1 MGAGGLGIT
10 MHPERDPS
18 RGAFRWGSLGR
29 TFGLSLLASLF
40 VWLSLA
46 PVSLWVLTFLPPAL
60 LTAAAVSARGPVW
73 RHGLAAWAGSAPLWA
88 EQMHWTSSVTAMGY
102 PPLVLYLSSYAGLFV
117 VLTGWLG
124 RRWPRLAPAI
134 GVVVW
139 VGLEA
144 VRGEIVFHGY
154 AWYLIAH
161 PLIGTGLDLPA
172 RFIGQYGVGLLVASA
187 SIGLLWALVVPGR
200 WRAGAALGVVGL
212 VWGVLSLAPAGVGPG
227 ASERT
232 LVVGIVQTDVAQDVR
247 GSWSF
252 ESQSETLRGLDA
264 MTRRAAAEGAQL
276 VVWPETMYPGY
287 ILDKESFEAVLRSE
301 LAPEV
306 KARALDTALWAV
318 GLQSD
323 IGAPLLVGAS
333 SHRDPRVDLDDDD
346 LFVTSG
352 RYNSAIV
359 IERGGVSGER
369 YDKVR
374 LAPFGEEIP
383 YASAWPWLERK
394 MLDFGASG
402 MRFDLSKG
410 ERMAP
415 LSVGFDDAQ
424 IRVAAPICFESA
436 VSWHCRRLVRGG
448 GSARADL
455 LVTQTNDGWFGSDDT
470 ARLDHLLCARWRALE
485 LGIPV
490 ARSAN
495 TGVSALIDARGRV
508 LASLGAREAG
518 LLVGTLELGAPLTA
532 YAVVGDVAGV
542 GCTVVMIGLVIVGCV
557 QRRKAPRAD
566 APADGRTDLPG
577 VS

>member
-1 MGAGGLGIT
+1 VSAGGPGIT
-10 MHPERDPS
+10 MHPMRDPS

-29 TFGLSLLASLF
+29 TFGLSLLSSVLIWMSF
-40 VWLSLA
+40 A
-46 PVSLWVLTFLPPAL
+46 PVSLWMLTFLPPAL
-60 LTAAAVSARGPVW
+60 LAVAAISARGPIW

-102 PPLVLYLSSYAGLFV
+102 PPLVLYLSLYAGVFV
-117 VLTGWLG
+117 TLTGWLG

-134 GVVVW
+134 AAVVW

-144 VRGEIVFHGY
+144 MRGEVVFHGF

-187 SIGLLWALVVPGR
+187 SIGLLWVVIGPSR
-200 WRAGAALGVVGL
+200 VRAGAAVGVACL
-212 VWGVLSLAPAGVGPG
+212 VWAGLSLAPAGVGAG
-227 ASERT
+227 AGGRT

-264 MTRRAAAEGAQL
+264 MSRRAAAEGAGL
-276 VVWPETMYPGY
+276 VVWPETMFPGY
-287 ILDKESFEAVLRSE
+287 ILDKDSFEAVLRSA

-306 KARALDTALWAV
+306 KARALDTALWAI
-318 GLQSD
+318 GLQGD
-323 IGAPLLVGAS
+323 IGAPFLVGAS

-346 LFVTSG
+346 LFVASG

-359 IERGGVSGER
+359 IEGGGVTGER

-394 MLDFGASG
+394 MLDFGARG

-410 ERMAP
+410 ERLEP
-415 LSVGFDDAQ
+415 LVIGFDEDRL
-424 IRVAAPICFESA
+424 RVAAPICFESA
-436 VSWHCRRLVRGG
+436 VSSHCRRLVRGG

-455 LVTQTNDGWFGSDDT
+455 LVTQTNDGWFGRDDT
-470 ARLDHLLCARWRALE
+470 ARLDHLLSARWRALE

-508 LASLGAREAG
+508 LASLGPREAG
-518 LLVGTLELGAPLTA
+518 LLVGSLELGAPLTA
-532 YAVVGDVAGV
+532 YAMVGDVAGV
-542 GCTVVMIGLVIVGCV
+542 GCLVVMIGLVIGGCV

-566 APADGRTDLPG
+566 APSDVRPDTPG
-577 VS
+577 DS